1 MKSLRRNLAAALAVV
16 AAIALVPASAS
27 AGDTYIALKG
37 GVWAPTATDGFS
49 TASSLPGVVASG
61 QFPTSGDI
69 EVAYGAKL
77 GIIGAQISAG
87 YMWTSQTVTDPGG
100 LGSAK
105 VNAGGIPFS
114 AVGQLR
120 LPIFFIQPYL
130 EAGIG
135 GFVNF
140 ASASASSASFSNTK
154 VSFMAIGGAGVDF
167 VLGPILVGAEAR
179 YNYLTSQTFDW
190 GTMRLSGVTITAN
203 VGYIF

>member
-1 MKSLRRNLAAALAVV
+1 MKSLRRSLAVALAVA
-16 AAIALVPASAS
+16 AAIALAPASAS
-27 AGDTYIALKG
+27 AGDTYLVLKG
-37 GVWAPTATDGFS
+37 GVWAPTASDGFS
-49 TASSLPGVVASG
+49 TASSLPGVVAAG
-61 QFPTSGDI
+61 QFPASGDI
-69 EVAYGAKL
+69 EIAYGAKL

-87 YMWTSQTVTDPGG
+87 YMWTSQVVTDPGG
-100 LGSAK
+100 LGSATVK
-105 VNAGGIPFS
+105 AGGIPFS

-130 EAGIG
+130 ELGIG

-140 ASASASSASFSNTK
+140 ASATGAADTLSATK

-167 VLGPILVGAEAR
+167 ILGPILLGAEAR
-179 YNYLTSQTFDW
+179 YNYITEQAFDW